1 MPPVTGFSDSLTA
14 EDDEAVTGGAARTPA
29 LAGRAWTRAGDERR
43 RCPQARGRSRRRRR
57 GRGTAESQRDEGVP
71 LPAAVLPVELSRL
84 RRKRGRSQSHSH
96 PRQNKRL
103 KLPSGGN
110 FLPPHSLTSPASDT
124 LIFLPSRWPPVR
136 LGCEYVM
143 TLGPCAALLSVPDQI
158 EFC

>member
-1 MPPVTGFSDSLTA
+1 MPPVTGSSDILTA

-57 GRGTAESQRDEGVP
+57 GRGTAECQRDEGVA

-103 KLPSGGN
+103 PV
-110 FLPPHSLTSPASDT
+110 PETASDT

-136 LGCEYVM
+136 FGCEYVM
-143 TLGPCAALLSVPDQI
+143 ILGPCETILSVPDRI